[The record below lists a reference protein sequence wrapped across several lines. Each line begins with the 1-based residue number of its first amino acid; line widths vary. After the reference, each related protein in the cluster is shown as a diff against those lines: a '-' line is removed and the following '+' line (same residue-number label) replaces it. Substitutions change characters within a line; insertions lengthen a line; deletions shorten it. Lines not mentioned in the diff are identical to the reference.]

1 MPDIMGPACLL
12 TLSAGKLTLSLRSPT
27 LLPKC
32 LEVVAAMLMT
42 ARTKLDI
49 EERRVL
55 ADAVQGPARIYWWTS
70 YCALQVTAEISGLSR
85 LIRS

>member
-12 TLSAGKLTLSLRSPT
+12 TLFSAGKLTLSFRSPT

-55 ADAVQGPARIYWWTS
+55 ADAVQSPARLY
-70 YCALQVTAEISGLSR
+70 SGLSR